1 MLRVYVPRPKSP
13 ARRISI
19 ATRIAPAPLVERET
33 RGEFGD
39 FGAHAL
45 FALCVAQMLQDFGDP
60 LRDRLHLGL
69 AHAARGDG
77 GSAHANSAGH
87 HRWRRIEW
95 DRIFVHGDS
104 RAIERR
110 LRVLALDAARMEVDE
125 K

>member
-33 RGEFGD
+33 RSELGD

-45 FALCVAQMLQDFGDP
+45 FALGVAKMLQDFGDP
-60 LRDRLHLGL
+60 PRDGFHFRF

-77 GSAHANSAGH
+77 RRAHADSSGH
-87 HRWRRIEW
+87 QRRRRIKW
-95 DRIFVHGDS
+95 NRIFVHG
-104 RAIERR
+104 
-110 LRVLALDAARMEVDE
+110 
-125 K
+125 